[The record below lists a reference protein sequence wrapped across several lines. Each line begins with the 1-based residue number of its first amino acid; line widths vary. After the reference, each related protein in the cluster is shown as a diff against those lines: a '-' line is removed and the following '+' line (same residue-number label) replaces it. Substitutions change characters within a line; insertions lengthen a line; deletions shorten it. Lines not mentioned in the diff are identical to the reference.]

1 MKFTFGQLV
10 KSKSSGENYRIAK
23 VDDNIYIVESS
34 DRELS
39 YGCDDDFTAIGPTNH
54 FTDSKNALTINLL
67 NRKLNE
73 RFS

>member
-39 YGCDDDFTAIGPTNH
+39 YGCDDDFIDFSVSLVSLVPKTQEENQAAIV
-54 FTDSKNALTINLL
+54 DL
-67 NRKLNE
+67 
-73 RFS
+73 